1 MIIRDYNKKKYVKL
15 TEDKIIFYRAF
26 SSSKVYDLKDIK
38 AAFLNDMY
46 RLRIFVNNKVVSFNL
61 SKVSEEDKDSLKEII
76 NRLNKEGLVCYSP
89 YSYGVGFP
97 WYKVLWIVI
106 CFINCVN
113 YKNKFIFISALWMIL
128 MFFWIVITIMGY
140 DNYNDFIY
148 NPKEGKIKI
157 AGGIF
162 GKNYLH
168 VNLEE
173 DFEFYYDDNKT
184 RYIFKKGKRKYVI
197 NEKVIAP
204 YYYNTELEELK
215 KEKLNSKSFVK

>member
-1 MIIRDYNKKKYVKL
+1 MIIRDYNKKKYVEL

-26 SSSKVYDLKDIK
+26 GSSKVYDLKDIK

-97 WYKVLWIVI
+97 WEKVLWIVI

-113 YKNKFIFISALWMIL
+113 FNNKFIFISALWMIL
-128 MFFWIVITIMGY
+128 MFFWIVITIMEY

-184 RYIFKKGKRKYVI
+184 RYIFKKGKRKYII

-204 YYYNTELEELK
+204 YYYNNELEELQK
-215 KEKLNSKSFVK
+215 KKLNSKSFIK